1 MNTVTSHE
9 YLVITANGPDLVG
22 LVEKFTN
29 RILDAGCNIEA
40 SRMAVLGRYIIT
52 PAIFDILAHT
62 LPGKG
67 GEVQLTDAL
76 QVLADRQPVYAY
88 DFEGTRYD
96 LGDKLGFLKA
106 TVEFALR
113 REDLGEAFRAYLTEL
128 VPQI

>member
-1 MNTVTSHE
+1 MSSYGIIKGEPTDDARTMRV
-9 YLVITANGPDLVG
+9 LDM
-22 LVEKFTN
+22 VEKPAVE
-29 RILDAGCNIEA
+29 DAP

-67 GEVQLTDAL
+67 GEIQLTDAL

-113 REDLGEAFRAYLTEL
+113 REDLGTPFKKYLKDL
-128 VPQI
+128 VARI

>member
-1 MNTVTSHE
+1 MRV
-9 YLVITANGPDLVG
+9 LDM
-22 LVEKFTN
+22 VEKPAVE
-29 RILDAGCNIEA
+29 DAP

-67 GEVQLTDAL
+67 NEVQLTDAL
-76 QVLADRQPVYAY
+76 QVLAHRQPVYAY
-88 DFEGTRYD
+88 DFEGIRYD

-113 REDLGEAFRAYLTEL
+113 RPDFGGKFAAYLKEL
-128 VPQI
+128 VPQL